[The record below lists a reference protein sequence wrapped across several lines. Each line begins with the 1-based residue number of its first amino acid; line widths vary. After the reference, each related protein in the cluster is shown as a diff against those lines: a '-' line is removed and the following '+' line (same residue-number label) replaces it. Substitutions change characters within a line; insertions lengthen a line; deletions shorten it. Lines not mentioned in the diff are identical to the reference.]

1 MMDLKHTHFE
11 KDGNVGIITVTD
23 GHTAKSLG
31 AAAQVEVRAIL
42 EEVKAD
48 TTITLLFIKGA
59 GNRSLVFNEMVNTD
73 LDAKKRKPFRLGSTR
88 RRRRQN
94 KASGRK
100 PEALGDDTQ
109 P

>member
-1 MMDLKHTHFE
+1 MELKHTHFE

-23 GHTAKSLG
+23 GHTAKSLD

-48 TTITLLFIKGA
+48 STITLLFITGT

-73 LDAKKRKPFRLGSTR
+73 LDAKKRKPFRLGTAR
-88 RRRRQN
+88 RRRRQD
-94 KASGRK
+94 KTSGRRRK
-100 PEALGDDTQ
+100 AIGDDAQ